1 MYRGRAAIV
10 LALLPN
16 WAVYFT
22 IYGQLKT
29 FLGSDGANMM
39 VAFGAKAATTI
50 ATNPLWVVKTKLHV
64 WISSLFS

>member
-29 FLGSDGANMM
+29 FLGSNGANMM

-50 ATNPLWVVKTKLHV
+50 ATNP
-64 WISSLFS
+64 